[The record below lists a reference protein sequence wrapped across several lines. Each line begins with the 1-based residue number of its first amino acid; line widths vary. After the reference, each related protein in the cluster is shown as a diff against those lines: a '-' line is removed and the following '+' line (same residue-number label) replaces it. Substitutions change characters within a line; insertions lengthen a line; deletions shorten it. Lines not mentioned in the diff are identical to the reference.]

1 MGIGER
7 RIDSKGRDGVRDRD
21 GVSEHGKEEAS
32 QEEGS
37 AGVRETGKGE

>member
-7 RIDSKGRDGVRDRD
+7 RIDSKVIDGVRDRD

-37 AGVRETGKGE
+37 TGDRETGKGE